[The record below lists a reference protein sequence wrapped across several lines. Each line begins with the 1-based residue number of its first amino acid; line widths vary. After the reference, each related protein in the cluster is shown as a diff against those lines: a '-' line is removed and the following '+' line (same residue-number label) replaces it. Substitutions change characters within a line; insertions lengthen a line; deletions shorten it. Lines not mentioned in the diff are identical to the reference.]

1 MRRSW
6 RTAIDT
12 PITPTSRPSMPKTTV
27 RPIGSG
33 LSVGGGMLVAR
44 EAGVVVG
51 LDVVDVQGAPG
62 VVVFVTNIVEV
73 EMGRRPEHVED

>member
-12 PITPTSRPSMPKTTV
+12 LMTPTSNPSMPKTTV

-33 LSVGGGMLVAR
+33 LSVGDGILVAR
-44 EAGVVVG
+44 DVG
-51 LDVVDVQGAPG
+51 AIVALDVIDVEVAPG
-62 VVVFVTNIVEV
+62 VVVFVTNIVEAA
-73 EMGRRPEHVED
+73 GL

>member
-12 PITPTSRPSMPKTTV
+12 PMTPTSRPSMPKTTV

-33 LSVGGGMLVAR
+33 LSVGDAMLVAR
-44 EAGVVVG
+44 DAGVIVG
-51 LDVVDVQGAPG
+51 LDVFDVEVAIG
-62 VVVFVTNIVEV
+62 VVVFVINIVEV
-73 EMGRRPEHVED
+73 